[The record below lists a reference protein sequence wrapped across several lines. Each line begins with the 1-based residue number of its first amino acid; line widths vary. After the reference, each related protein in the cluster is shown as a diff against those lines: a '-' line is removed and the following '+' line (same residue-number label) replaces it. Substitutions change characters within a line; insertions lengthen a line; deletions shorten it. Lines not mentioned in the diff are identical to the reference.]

1 MRLPY
6 LLTHVLQRV
15 HAHHAS
21 MICCQTMRLPYSST
35 VIGLCEDGTVD
46 DYPLFLASVYR
57 VFILVLVA
65 IVALSASDIRI
76 DFDHGLGVLGLYL
89 LDRGNAEM
97 LSTFHLGG
105 LGDDVLNA

>member
-1 MRLPY
+1 MHNR
-6 LLTHVLQRV
+6 HN
-15 HAHHAS
+15 AS
-21 MICCQTMRLPYSST
+21 SNLFLS